1 MQQKGIHWFP
11 GHMQKAMREIQERL
25 KLIDVIV
32 EIVDSRAPRSSKNPF
47 LENITNNKKRIIVM
61 SKKDLCDIS
70 KLEKWK
76 QYYKENN
83 YIPIEADLNN
93 NSDINKILKAIAEAG
108 KDKIERNLRKGMKPQ
123 AIRAMVIGIPNV
135 GKSTLINRLSK
146 RGSASTANTPGH
158 TRSQQWIKVDKTLEL
173 LDTPGILPPH
183 YEDKEIAIHLALIG
197 SMKEQNIPL
206 SELLSYLLEFLM
218 KNHLPE
224 LKERYDLKEEDL
236 LDERKIVEGVCRRRG
251 LLLRQGEFDYSKGE
265 ALLLKEF
272 KEGLIVKTIIDEL
285 C

>member
-11 GHMQKAMREIQERL
+11 GHMQKAMREIQEKL

-47 LENITNNKKRIIVM
+47 LENITNTKKRIIVM

-83 YIPIEADLNN
+83 YIPVEADLNN
-93 NSDINKILKAIAEAG
+93 NSDINKILKAIEEAG